1 MTHADTGWQ
10 VGLPPDLEQADNA
23 RYAAML
29 NADTGAL
36 DRLLADD
43 LVYTH
48 SDGSSD
54 SKTQYLGAIRSGAL
68 NYLGCERET
77 VHFLPLGDQALA
89 RGCLRLLAL
98 YKEQRVSIHIHY
110 LAAWV
115 RLGEGA
121 WKLVAWT
128 STRLPN

>member
-1 MTHADTGWQ
+1 MTPADHRWQ
-10 VGLPPDLEQADNA
+10 VGLPPDLDQADQA

-29 NADTGAL
+29 NADIGAL

-54 SKTQYLGAIRSGAL
+54 DKTQYLDAIRNGAL
-68 NYLGCERET
+68 TYLGCDREV
-77 VHFLPLGDQALA
+77 VHCMPLGDQALA
-89 RGCLRLLAL
+89 RGNLHLKAI
-98 YKEQRVSIHIHY
+98 YKAQSVSILIHY
-110 LAAWV
+110 LAVWV
-115 RLGEGA
+115 KASERS
-121 WKLVAWT
+121 WRLVAWT